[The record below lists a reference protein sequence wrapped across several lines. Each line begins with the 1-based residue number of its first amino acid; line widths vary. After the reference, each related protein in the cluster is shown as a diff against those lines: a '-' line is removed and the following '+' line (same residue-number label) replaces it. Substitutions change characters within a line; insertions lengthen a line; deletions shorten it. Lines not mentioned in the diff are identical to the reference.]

1 MILNKYNKKSDGEVI
16 QDQDERRWSISEC
29 SSISFRSTDCMVSK
43 ALGKSKNM
51 NLTELPCFTMWER
64 EFRVDGRWWHHPPQ
78 ANWGPL
84 MGSTRTSLSR
94 AFIRS
99 YVSASSQQ
107 PVAEQ
112 LRLLL
117 VLFTRP
123 TNICFIAYTTIIL
136 EEVFQSFTRGNSSTK
151 RYNSAY
157 NIVHPSRH
165 PYVEWGFVVL

>member
-16 QDQDERRWSISEC
+16 QDEDERRWSISEC
-29 SSISFRSTDCMVSK
+29 SSVSFRSTGCMVSK

-94 AFIRS
+94 VFIRS

-112 LRLLL
+112 LRLFSYWYCSPTLQTSALL
-117 VLFTRP
+117 PILPLFWKKYS
-123 TNICFIAYTTIIL
+123 NLLL
-136 EEVFQSFTRGNSSTK
+136 EET
-151 RYNSAY
+151 
-157 NIVHPSRH
+157 
-165 PYVEWGFVVL
+165 VLPKDIIQHII